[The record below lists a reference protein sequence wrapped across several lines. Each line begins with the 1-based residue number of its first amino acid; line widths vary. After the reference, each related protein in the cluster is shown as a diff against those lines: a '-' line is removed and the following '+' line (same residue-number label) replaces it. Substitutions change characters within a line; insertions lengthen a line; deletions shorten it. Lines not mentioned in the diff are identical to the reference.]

1 MQRRWQ
7 PPGRRAAPL
16 RRQARAGQGWRGG
29 DGVWEDVDALHRS
42 GRLALGTGMQ
52 RPCAPPLPPAPPDA
66 PLPAWAPPPLQA
78 AFAQL
83 QQQRHMAI
91 SVDVPYGNVDKA
103 WRSLTR
109 KVREEQYMVSA
120 QGRQYYIKPSE
131 RRKLA
136 ASASEKKRR
145 KEHFR
150 CVCSAGHLGVA
161 VAWRPAGC
169 CLVAAAAAGRPA
181 SLHWASS

>member
-1 MQRRWQ
+1 
-7 PPGRRAAPL
+7 
-16 RRQARAGQGWRGG
+16 
-29 DGVWEDVDALHRS
+29 
-42 GRLALGTGMQ
+42 
-52 RPCAPPLPPAPPDA
+52 
-66 PLPAWAPPPLQA
+66 
-78 AFAQL
+78 
-83 QQQRHMAI
+83 MAI

-120 QGRQYYIKPSE
+120 QGRQFYIKPSE

-169 CLVAAAAAGRPA
+169 CLVAVAAAGRPA

>member
-1 MQRRWQ
+1 M
-7 PPGRRAAPL
+7 
-16 RRQARAGQGWRGG
+16 
-29 DGVWEDVDALHRS
+29 DALHRS
-42 GRLALGTGMQ
+42 GRLALGTGMR
-52 RPCAPPLPPAPPDA
+52 RPCAPPPPPAPPDA

-120 QGRQYYIKPSE
+120 QGRQFYIKPSE

-150 CVCSAGHLGVA
+150 CVVCTA
-161 VAWRPAGC
+161 C
-169 CLVAAAAAGRPA
+169 CWVLQSRWHGALAAAVLLLLAAAPA
-181 SLHWASS
+181 AYSWPSL